1 LEHANHYATDAVLE
15 EIYYRS
21 LKYLTKRWR

>member
-21 LKYLTKRWR
+21 LKYLTKR